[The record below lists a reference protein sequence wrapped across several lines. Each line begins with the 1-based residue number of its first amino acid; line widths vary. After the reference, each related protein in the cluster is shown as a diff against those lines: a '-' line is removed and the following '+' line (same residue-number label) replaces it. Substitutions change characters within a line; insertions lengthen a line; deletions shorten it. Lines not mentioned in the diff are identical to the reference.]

1 MIKSKLIS
9 KATFYNKSGNKDI
22 ASFTEVASMNQ
33 THSNVVLEIER
44 SGVYDADALITTK
57 KNLLLVVSTADCMPV
72 VISDNKRIGIIHA
85 GWKGVENK
93 IFYNAI
99 KDFDKNK
106 LKVSI
111 GPHAKACCYEIQ
123 DDLSQKFQDYTIER
137 EEKKFLNEF
146 IKIKK
151 GAHYANL
158 SGDIIL
164 FCKKNN
170 IELEIA
176 NECTIGDKMFH
187 SYRRDKTSLRQESTV
202 WM

>member
-9 KATFYNKSGNKDI
+9 KATFYNKSDNKDI

-123 DDLSQKFQDYTIER
+123 DDLSQKFQDYTIEKD
-137 EEKKFLNEF
+137 EKKFL
-146 IKIKK
+146 
-151 GAHYANL
+151 NL

-176 NECTIGDKMFH
+176 NECTIGNKMFH

>member
-9 KATFYNKSGNKDI
+9 KTTFYNKLGTKDTK
-22 ASFTEVASMNQ
+22 SLTEVASMNQ

-57 KNLLLVVSTADCMPV
+57 KNLMLVVSTADCMPV
-72 VISDNKRIGIIHA
+72 VISDSTRIGIIHI

-93 IFYNAI
+93 IFFNAI
-99 KDFDKNK
+99 KNFDKNK
-106 LKVSI
+106 LRVAI
-111 GPHAKACCYEIQ
+111 GPHAKTCCYEIQ
-123 DDLSQKFQDYTIER
+123 DDLSYKFPDYTVER
-137 EEKKFLNEF
+137 EEKKFLD
-146 IKIKK
+146 
-151 GAHYANL
+151 L

-170 IELEIA
+170 IELEIS
-176 NECTIGDKMFH
+176 NECTIGDSMFY

-202 WM
+202 WI

>member
-9 KATFYNKSGNKDI
+9 KATFYNKSGNKDF

-33 THSNVVLEIER
+33 THSDVVLEIER
-44 SGVYDADALITTK
+44 SGVYNADALITTK

-72 VISDNKRIGIIHA
+72 VISDSTRVGIIHI

-99 KDFDKNK
+99 KNFDKNK

-123 DDLSQKFQDYTIER
+123 DDLSNKFPDYTVER
-137 EEKKFLNEF
+137 EEKKFLN
-146 IKIKK
+146 
-151 GAHYANL
+151 L
-158 SGDIIL
+158 SEDIIF

-176 NECTIGDKMFH
+176 NECTIGDTMFY

>member
-9 KATFYNKSGNKDI
+9 KATFYNKSDNKDI

-57 KNLLLVVSTADCMPV
+57 KNLLLVVSTADCMPI
-72 VISDNKRIGIIHA
+72 VISDNTRIGIIHA

-99 KDFDKNK
+99 KNFDKNK

-123 DDLSQKFQDYTIER
+123 DDLSQKFPDYTVKR
-137 EEKKFLNEF
+137 EQKTFL
-146 IKIKK
+146 
-151 GAHYANL
+151 NL
-158 SGDIIL
+158 SGDIIV

-176 NECTIGDKMFH
+176 NECTIGDTMFY
-187 SYRRDKTSLRQESTV
+187 SYRRDNTFQRQESTI

>member
-1 MIKSKLIS
+1 
-9 KATFYNKSGNKDI
+9 
-22 ASFTEVASMNQ
+22 
-33 THSNVVLEIER
+33 
-44 SGVYDADALITTK
+44 
-57 KNLLLVVSTADCMPV
+57 MPV
-72 VISDNKRIGIIHA
+72 VISDNTRIGIIHA

-99 KDFDKNK
+99 KNFDINK

-123 DDLSQKFQDYTIER
+123 DDLSHKFQNYTVER
-137 EEKKFLNEF
+137 EEKKFL
-146 IKIKK
+146 
-151 GAHYANL
+151 NL

-176 NECTIGDKMFH
+176 NECTIGDTMFH
-187 SYRRDKTSLRQESTV
+187 SYRRDRTSLRQESTV

>member
-1 MIKSKLIS
+1 M
-9 KATFYNKSGNKDI
+9 
-22 ASFTEVASMNQ
+22 
-33 THSNVVLEIER
+33 
-44 SGVYDADALITTK
+44 
-57 KNLLLVVSTADCMPV
+57 
-72 VISDNKRIGIIHA
+72 
-85 GWKGVENK
+85 
-93 IFYNAI
+93 
-99 KDFDKNK
+99 
-106 LKVSI
+106 KVSI

-123 DDLSQKFQDYTIER
+123 DDLSQKFQDYTIEK
-137 EEKKFLNEF
+137 EEKKFL
-146 IKIKK
+146 
-151 GAHYANL
+151 NL